1 MAKKQTK
8 ELIRKPDFLL
18 NFIETAYI
26 FIQEN
31 LRSFII
37 GAAICIVAAASVY
50 GYTLYSRSQEEKSQ
64 AILFQGIKSFEEYS
78 QTGKQESLTNA
89 ENVFQSLVK
98 EKRGKAYQIARLY
111 LATIYSMQGKVD
123 NAKSLYQE
131 VIKDSPGTIL
141 QTLAEQALQALE
153 KK

>member
-50 GYTLYSRSQEEKSQ
+50 VYTLYSRSQEEKSQ
-64 AILFQGIKSFEEYS
+64 AILFQGIKSF
-78 QTGKQESLTNA
+78 
-89 ENVFQSLVK
+89 
-98 EKRGKAYQIARLY
+98 
-111 LATIYSMQGKVD
+111 
-123 NAKSLYQE
+123 
-131 VIKDSPGTIL
+131 
-141 QTLAEQALQALE
+141 
-153 KK
+153 

>member
-8 ELIRKPDFLL
+8 ELIGKPDFLL
-18 NFIETAYI
+18 SFIETAYI

-31 LRSFII
+31 VRSFII
-37 GAAICIVAAASVY
+37 GAVIFVVAIASVY
-50 GYTLYSRSQEEKSQ
+50 GYVLYSRNQEEKSQ
-64 AILFQGIKSFEEYS
+64 ATLFQGIKSFEEYG

-98 EKRGKAYQIARLY
+98 EKRGKAHKIARLY
-111 LATIYSMQGKVD
+111 LATIYSMQAKID
-123 NAKSLYQE
+123 NAKPLYQE
-131 VIKDSPGTIL
+131 VVKDSSGTIL
-141 QTLAEQALQALE
+141 QTLAEQALQSLE